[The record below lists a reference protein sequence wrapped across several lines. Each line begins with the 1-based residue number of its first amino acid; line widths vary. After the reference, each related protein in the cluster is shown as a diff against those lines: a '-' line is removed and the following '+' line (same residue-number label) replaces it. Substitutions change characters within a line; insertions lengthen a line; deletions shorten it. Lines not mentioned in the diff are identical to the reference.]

1 MPAFHIRLNDACSSF
16 QSVFKID
23 SYFLMA
29 LWDADEKSDRR
40 VRNLEVRMFDG
51 DDVELVLMA
60 LGEGAVHQGR

>member
-1 MPAFHIRLNDACSSF
+1 MTLVLPFRGFSKLIR
-16 QSVFKID
+16 I
-23 SYFLMA
+23 FLMA

>member
-1 MPAFHIRLNDACSSF
+1 
-16 QSVFKID
+16 
-23 SYFLMA
+23 MA